1 MNELTISL
9 DTKSKIPL
17 YEQIYRY
24 IRRDIRDGRIGSG
37 EKLPSTRALSKHL
50 EISRSTVELAYE
62 QLLSEGYL
70 EAEPCRGYFVAEIEG
85 LYQLRSPVRQAEQK
99 SKDPQ
104 KEYRYDFTPSG
115 VDLNS
120 FPYNTWRKLSKECLQ
135 DDRAE
140 LFRLGDPQGEQGLRS
155 AICNYLHQARGVNCT
170 PEQIIVGAGN
180 DYLLMLLTM
189 VIGRE
194 HKVALENPTYV
205 QAYRLF
211 EQLSYDVCTVDM
223 DAKGMNVGQLEASGA
238 DIAFVMPSHQ
248 YPLGIVMPIKRR
260 MELLRWA
267 ENDGL
272 EGRPRYIIEDD
283 YDSEFRYKGK
293 PIPALQGSDSNG
305 KVIYTGTFSKSLAP
319 SIRMSYMV
327 LPEHILKIYQEKCRF
342 ISSTVSKVDQMILQK
357 FMEEG
362 YYERHLNKTRAL
374 YKNRHDVLISSL
386 RKMKEILEI
395 SGENAGVHLL
405 LHFKTDDSEKD
416 LIEKAAKQG
425 VRVYGLSEY
434 CVKDNEDSTGKA
446 VILLGY
452 ANMNEERIRAAVQL
466 LCKAWK

>member
-1 MNELTISL
+1 MNELMINL
-9 DTKSKIPL
+9 RAEQKVPL
-17 YEQIYRY
+17 YEQIYDY
-24 IRRDIRDGRIGSG
+24 IKDDIKKGRIQSG
-37 EKLPSTRALSKHL
+37 EKLPSTRALSAHL
-50 EISRSTVELAYE
+50 EVSRSTVELAYE
-62 QLLSEGYL
+62 QLLSEGYI
-70 EAEPCRGYFVAEIEG
+70 EAQPYRGYFVCQIDG
-85 LYQLRSPVRQAEQK
+85 LFQIDAQENNKRENNEQREQK
-99 SKDPQ
+99 
-104 KEYRYDFTPSG
+104 YRYDFTPSG
-115 VDLNS
+115 VDLKS
-120 FPYNTWRKLSKECLQ
+120 FPYNIWRKLSRECLV
-135 DDRAE
+135 DDKAE
-140 LFRLGDPQGEQGLRS
+140 LFRLGCPQGEYGLRN
-155 AICNYLHQARGVNCT
+155 AICSYLHQARGVNCT

-180 DYLLMLLTM
+180 DYLLMLLGM
-189 VIGRE
+189 ILGGE
-194 HKVALENPTYV
+194 HKIALENPTYK

-211 EQLSYDVCTVDM
+211 KNLSYEVCTVDM
-223 DAKGMNVGQLEASGA
+223 DDKGMRVDELRKSDA

-260 MELLRWA
+260 MELLKWA
-267 ENDGL
+267 DAAED
-272 EGRPRYIIEDD
+272 RYIIEDD

-434 CVKDNEDSTGKA
+434 CVKENEGNTGKA

-452 ANMNEERIRAAVQL
+452 ANMNEEKIRAAVQL
-466 LCKAWK
+466 LCKAWE